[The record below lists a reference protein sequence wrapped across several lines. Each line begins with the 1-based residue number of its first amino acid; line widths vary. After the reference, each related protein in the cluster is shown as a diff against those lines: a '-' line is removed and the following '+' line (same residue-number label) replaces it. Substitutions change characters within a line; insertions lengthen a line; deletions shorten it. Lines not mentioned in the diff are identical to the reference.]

1 MKAISLLAMVLAIR
15 AAAGP
20 LYDITDLGTLGGAT
34 AEALALSEN
43 GQVAGMATTLF
54 GHMHAIDFS
63 ASGNV
68 DLTLI
73 PAPGRAS
80 RLA

>member
-1 MKAISLLAMVLAIR
+1 MKAISLLALVLAIR
-15 AAAGP
+15 AAAAP
-20 LYDITDLGTLGGAT
+20 LYAITDLGTLGGAT